1 MTEVPDEESLSRT
14 VGNAEKV
21 REAFN
26 ALPMLAIALEGP
38 QLRTTATSEVFR
50 ASLGRSELI
59 GLPVHEAF
67 AEMAEQQILDLYD
80 VVYATGEPAARR
92 EYRVQVQAEDG
103 ALIELFLDFVLAP
116 MRAPDGTVTGVI
128 GTATDVT
135 AAVRARRAVEQRAG
149 EAQRRYAEAR
159 DVIHALQRE
168 LLPRGVPV
176 LPGVRIAAS
185 YLLADADTSAGGDW
199 FDALALPDGRVGLIV
214 GDVVGHGVAASAAM
228 GQLRVVLRERLAAT
242 GELSAA
248 IHAADRMASG
258 NRGARAATA
267 CVVVL
272 DPLTGAVSYCTAGH
286 PPPLVLPAD
295 GEPRYVPASGGGP
308 LGVGSGFPIAED
320 RLAAGEMLLLY
331 TDGIL
336 ERPGRDLSAST
347 VELARVAADVAAGRV
362 FRGDSPSPVDR
373 LATQTLEMLTRET
386 GHTDDITLLAAQRTD
401 PPAGYATR
409 TVADTAMLGDVRDGL
424 GEWLASIGVSGED
437 VGAVQHAVTE
447 LVTNVAQH
455 AYIDSAVSPV
465 VTVTAALTPSGR
477 LRAEVRDQGRWRPP
491 TPSPDRGLGLAMA
504 SKLVDALELS
514 HDDSGTTA
522 ILDHELSRT
531 ARLLTAAELTSAA
544 APPVPAEPFLI
555 LDQPSA
561 PSPRIRIDGPVDAH
575 TAPQMDNA
583 IRTAGAIGTRDLVVD
598 LTGVTHLASGGVAVL
613 HQLTRLGAANGGR
626 LRLYAPPGTTADI
639 IMTLVDLAHET
650 VDPHAST

>member
-1 MTEVPDEESLSRT
+1 M
-14 VGNAEKV
+14 
-21 REAFN
+21 
-26 ALPMLAIALEGP
+26 
-38 QLRTTATSEVFR
+38 
-50 ASLGRSELI
+50 
-59 GLPVHEAF
+59 
-67 AEMAEQQILDLYD
+67 
-80 VVYATGEPAARR
+80 
-92 EYRVQVQAEDG
+92 
-103 ALIELFLDFVLAP
+103 
-116 MRAPDGTVTGVI
+116 
-128 GTATDVT
+128 
-135 AAVRARRAVEQRAG
+135 
-149 EAQRRYAEAR
+149 
-159 DVIHALQRE
+159 
-168 LLPRGVPV
+168 
-176 LPGVRIAAS
+176 
-185 YLLADADTSAGGDW
+185 
-199 FDALALPDGRVGLIV
+199 
-214 GDVVGHGVAASAAM
+214 
-228 GQLRVVLRERLAAT
+228 
-242 GELSAA
+242 
-248 IHAADRMASG
+248 
-258 NRGARAATA
+258 
-267 CVVVL
+267 
-272 DPLTGAVSYCTAGH
+272 
-286 PPPLVLPAD
+286 
-295 GEPRYVPASGGGP
+295 
-308 LGVGSGFPIAED
+308 
-320 RLAAGEMLLLY
+320 
-331 TDGIL
+331 
-336 ERPGRDLSAST
+336 
-347 VELARVAADVAAGRV
+347 
-362 FRGDSPSPVDR
+362 DS
-373 LATQTLEMLTRET
+373 
-386 GHTDDITLLAAQRTD
+386 
-401 PPAGYATR
+401 
-409 TVADTAMLGDVRDGL
+409 

>member
-1 MTEVPDEESLSRT
+1 MTEVPDEEALSRT

-50 ASLGRSELI
+50 AAVGRSEMI

-80 VVYATGEPAARR
+80 EVYATGQPAARR
-92 EYRVQVQAEDG
+92 GYRVQLVSEDG
-103 ALIELFLDFVLAP
+103 VLIEMFLDFVLAP

-135 AAVRARRAVEQRAG
+135 AAVQARRAVEQRAG

-176 LPGVRIAAS
+176 LPRVRIAAS
-185 YLLADADTSAGGDW
+185 YLMADADTSAGGDW

-242 GELSAA
+242 GDLSAA
-248 IHAADRMASG
+248 VGAADRMASG
-258 NRGARAATA
+258 SRGARAATA

-373 LATQTLEMLTRET
+373 LATQTLELLTRET

-401 PPAGYATR
+401 PPDGYATR
-409 TVADTAMLGDVRDGL
+409 TAADTAMLGDLRDGL
-424 GEWLASIGVSGED
+424 GGWLASIGVSGED

-504 SKLVDALELS
+504 SKLVDVLELS

-531 ARLLTAAELTSAA
+531 ARLLRAAELTSAA
-544 APPVPAEPFLI
+544 APPAPAEPFLI

-583 IRTAGAIGTRDLVVD
+583 IRTAGAIGTRDLIVD